1 MDTCP
6 DELVL
11 FFHHLPY
18 THVLKSGKTVIQH
31 IYDTHFEGAGM
42 AEGFLAK
49 LESIRDLLPED
60 AYERMHQ
67 RLEHQ
72 AEHSKD
78 WRDIINTY
86 FHRISDIDDEKGRT
100 IYD

>member
-1 MDTCP
+1 M
-6 DELVL
+6 
-11 FFHHLPY
+11 Y
-18 THVLKSGKTVIQH
+18 
-31 IYDTHFEGAGM
+31 
-42 AEGFLAK
+42 
-49 LESIRDLLPED
+49 
-60 AYERMHQ
+60 Q